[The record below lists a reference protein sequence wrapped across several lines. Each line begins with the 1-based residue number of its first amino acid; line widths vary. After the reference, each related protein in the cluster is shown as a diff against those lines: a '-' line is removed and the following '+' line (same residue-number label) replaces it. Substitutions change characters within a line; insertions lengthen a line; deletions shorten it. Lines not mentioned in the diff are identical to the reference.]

1 MTPREILKETL
12 NKNQKEYKDLPDW
25 AKNLYLPINLF
36 PKPEQLKSVLP
47 KLIDY
52 KIKEHYIELDPVE
65 WKYVTKVY
73 L

>member
-12 NKNQKEYKDLPDW
+12 DKNQKEYESLPDW
-25 AKNLYLPINLF
+25 AKNQFFPINLF
-36 PKPEQLKSVLP
+36 PKPEKLKSVLP
-47 KLIDY
+47 KLIDH

-65 WKYVTKVY
+65 WEYVTKVY

>member
-1 MTPREILKETL
+1 MTQQEKLKPSLDNTT
-12 NKNQKEYKDLPDW
+12 
-25 AKNLYLPINLF
+25 INLF

-47 KLIDY
+47 KLIDH

-65 WKYVTKVY
+65 WEHVTKVY